1 MALKLDKILRIGVFI
16 TSHGFGHATRTCAVL
31 NEITQSSN
39 CSIDIF
45 STLPSWFLKQNILC
59 KNFEAHYL
67 KTDVGLVQKSP
78 FVHDLQETINQLK
91 DFLLFRSV
99 DSQKA
104 ITISR
109 KKKFNLIISDI
120 SPLGIKV
127 ADQLGIQSV
136 LIENFTWDWIYCHYR
151 ESHKEFDKI
160 IESLRAI
167 FERSG
172 LHIQARPFC
181 LEKNSSLK
189 TSPISRRVN
198 KSKEEIRDA
207 LNIEKNS
214 KIILLT
220 TGGITKKLSFI
231 ERLHA
236 VDHCTFIISGDF
248 KNIVKDH
255 NIISLP
261 MNSAFHYPD
270 LVSASSCVVGK
281 VGYGTL
287 AECWSSKTPL
297 LGCYRNDFGESEV
310 LRDFANKNLKH
321 KEISIDDFERM
332 NWAAYSLFSLLEDN
346 PSPNVPPCNGA
357 IEAAEY
363 ILSFIER
370 N

>member
-1 MALKLDKILRIGVFI
+1 MVLNLDKILRIGVFI
-16 TSHGFGHATRTCAVL
+16 TSHGFGHASRTCAVL
-31 NEITQSSN
+31 NEITKRSN

-45 STLPSWFLKQNILC
+45 STVPPWFLKQNILC
-59 KNFEAHYL
+59 KNFEVHFL

-78 FVHDLQETINQLK
+78 FLHDLQETINQLK

-109 KKKFNLIISDI
+109 RKNFNLIISDI

-151 ESHKEFDKI
+151 ESHKQFDEI

-181 LEKNSSLK
+181 VEKNSSLK

-198 KSKEEIRDA
+198 NGTAEIRDA

-220 TGGITKKLSFI
+220 TGGITKELPFI

-248 KNIVKDH
+248 KNIVKNY

-287 AECWSSKTPL
+287 AECWASQTPL
-297 LGCYRNDFGESEV
+297 LGCYRKDFRESQV
-310 LRDFANKNLKH
+310 LREFANKNLKH

-332 NWAAYSLFSLLEDN
+332 NWSGCNLLGLLEN
-346 PSPNVPPCNGA
+346 KPATNASPSNGA

-363 ILSFIER
+363 ILSFIKR